1 MSNYKYELSI
11 YITNQSDNELV
22 ARYCKKVGEHNQK
35 IYDRLFA
42 DSGFDIFMPFDGNYY
57 LNNKNCAS
65 IDGARFLG
73 LGLKCAMRKREEPC
87 GFYLYPRSSISK
99 TRMRLAN
106 SVGIIDAGYR
116 GELIAAVDTT
126 GVYGSQDIHHIWS
139 ATLGPIKRFDRYF
152 QICAPDLA
160 PFAVQIVDSEDVLG
174 ATARGSGGFGSTGV

>member
-11 YITNQSDNELV
+11 YIMNQSDAEFV
-22 ARYCKKVGEHNQK
+22 SRYRKKVGEHNQK
-35 IYDRLFA
+35 IRDRLFA
-42 DSGFDIFMPFDGNYY
+42 DSGFDIFMPLDNVDQHS
-57 LNNKNCAS
+57 CVS

-73 LGLKCAMRKREEPC
+73 LGLKCAMRKKEEPC

-126 GVYGSQDIHHIWS
+126 GVYGSHDIHHIWS
-139 ATLGPIKRFDRYF
+139 ETLGPIKKYDRYF

-160 PFAVQIVDSEDVLG
+160 PFMVQIVDSEDALG
-174 ATARGSGGFGSTGV
+174 ATERGAGGFGSTGV